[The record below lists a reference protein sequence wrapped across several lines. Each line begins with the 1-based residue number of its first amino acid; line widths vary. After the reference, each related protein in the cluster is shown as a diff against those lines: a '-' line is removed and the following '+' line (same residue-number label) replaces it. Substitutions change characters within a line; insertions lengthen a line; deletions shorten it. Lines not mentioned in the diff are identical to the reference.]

1 MAAEFK
7 PGVLT
12 TKGLALLAKW
22 QQGRCTPEIT
32 RAEIGKGSYSASESL
47 VNRVSLKI
55 PKFSVQITSKQIKD
69 SQNVILKCTYNNT
82 PISTGFKIT
91 EIGIF
96 ANDPDEGEILYSMAV
111 VADPNNA
118 DFFPAYNGSYPTI
131 VVFYYQIKVSNA
143 TDVTIVTPV
152 GSYALAADLLDLD
165 DRLSQNAI
173 ADMQLRTVFDMYLTI
188 SQAEIRDHETRIA
201 ALESAAVSAS
211 VSASSPAEETESTPV
226 SESEPASADGEE
238 ENE

>member
-12 TKGLALLAKW
+12 TNGLALLAKW

-32 RAEIGKGSYSASESL
+32 RAEIGKGSYSPSESL
-47 VNRVSLKI
+47 VDRVSLKT
-55 PKFSVQITSKQIKD
+55 PKFSVEITSKQIKD
-69 SQNVILKCTYNNT
+69 STNVILKCTFNNT
-82 PISTGFKIT
+82 NIQTGFKIT

-111 VADPNNA
+111 ITDPNTA
-118 DFFPAYNGSYPTI
+118 DFFPAYNGSYPTTI
-131 VVFYYQIKVSNA
+131 VFYYQIKVSNA
-143 TDVTIVTPV
+143 TDVTIATPV

-173 ADMQLRTVFDMYLTI
+173 ADMQLRTAFDMYLTI

-201 ALESAAVSAS
+201 ALESAAAASTSS
-211 VSASSPAEETESTPV
+211 VSPAAETESTPV
-226 SESEPASADGEE
+226 SESEPASAGGEE

>member
-1 MAAEFK
+1 M
-7 PGVLT
+7 
-12 TKGLALLAKW
+12 
-22 QQGRCTPEIT
+22 
-32 RAEIGKGSYSASESL
+32 
-47 VNRVSLKI
+47 
-55 PKFSVQITSKQIKD
+55 
-69 SQNVILKCTYNNT
+69 NT
-82 PISTGFKIT
+82 QISTGFKVT

-111 VADPNNA
+111 AADQNNA
-118 DFFPAYNGSYPTI
+118 DFFPAYNGSYPTT
-131 VVFYYQIKVSNA
+131 VVYYYQIKVSNA

-173 ADMQLRTVFDMYLTI
+173 ADMQLRTAFDMYLTI

-226 SESEPASADGEE
+226 SESEPASAGGEE